1 MTSLPGADA
10 ASLQRR
16 ALTGAGFTDLD
27 RARSLLDQKE
37 FEGVDLEALV
47 AALSHAPDP
56 EQALL
61 LWLRLVE
68 REPAA
73 RDVLQDDRQAMRLAR
88 LLGASEALGE
98 FLIRSPEHLDLVSA
112 PERAAATAPA
122 LAQHDP
128 AETGADWDDES
139 SALRRLLL
147 ESVGADPEADRPVA
161 GETGADAVVALRRAY
176 RRQLAA
182 IALQDLGSADPTLIQ
197 PSVSAWLADLA
208 GAAIDAALAVA
219 RAAAAERHGPAAET
233 LELAVIG
240 MGKCGARELNYIS
253 DVDVIFA
260 HAAGEG
266 QDETE
271 AAVVAAEMAGGI
283 GRAVYGSA
291 PEPSLWE
298 VDANLRPEGKDGAL
312 SRTVD
317 SHTEYYRRWAH
328 GWEFQALLKARPI
341 AGSAAL
347 GAAYMERMWPLVWKS
362 STQEGFVE
370 NVQKMRGRVMDNIA
384 HAERDREIKLGAGG
398 LRDVEFTAQLLQ
410 LVHGRADETVRVRS
424 TLEAIARLH
433 DASYISTRDAEAFAA
448 RYRWLRTLEH
458 RIQLVHL
465 RRTHLMPKKEEAL
478 RVVARSLRPPGEERH
493 AGGEELAESFR
504 TVRREVRDLHERI
517 FYRPLLSTTAALSD
531 DEVKLTAEAVQE
543 RLAALG
549 YRDPKGA
556 LRHIES
562 LTQGVSRRASM
573 QRQLLPVMLGWFAD
587 GPDPDGGLLAFRRLS
602 ESLGQSPWFLR
613 MLRDS
618 NAAAKRLCGV
628 LSSSRFIGDLLEHS
642 PESAAWLGDDRQLD
656 PVDAEALWKQ
666 ARAVLSRRDADE
678 EPAHVLRHV
687 RQARR
692 REILRVALADASQ
705 HIDLE
710 QTLQALS
717 DVDHVAVLGALHVCL
732 AAVEQE
738 GELLT
743 DFAVVAMGRQGGRE
757 ITYGSDLDAMFVHRP
772 REGADPEAAQHQAVA
787 IAKQLTALLKQ
798 PAKPALP
805 GEPALV
811 VDADLRPEGR
821 QGPLVR
827 SMDSYREYYRRWAE
841 VWERQALL
849 RARPLA
855 GDAALL
861 EEIGDWADSVRYAGE
876 LSSGDLREIRRI
888 KARVESERL
897 PRGVQP
903 ARHVKL
909 GPGGLSDVEWLVQ
922 TLQLRHADEHSSL
935 RTTST
940 LPALRALA
948 SADLLPAA
956 DAEALENAWLL
967 CSRIRAAGY
976 LWSGKASDVLPSH
989 ARDMVALARWCA
1001 GPDTGA
1007 GAFEE
1012 HVKRVMRRARQ
1023 VFEKHFYGL

>member
-10 ASLQRR
+10 ESLQRR
-16 ALTGAGFTDLD
+16 ALTAAGFTDLD
-27 RARSLLDQKE
+27 RARSLMGQRE

-61 LWLRLVE
+61 LWLRLIE
-68 REPAA
+68 REPDAKGIVADEEQAA
-73 RDVLQDDRQAMRLAR
+73 RLAR

-98 FLIRSPEHLDLVSA
+98 FLIRRPEHLDLVSD

-122 LAQHDP
+122 LTQRDP
-128 AETGADWDDES
+128 AATGQDWQDES
-139 SALRRLLL
+139 AALRRLLL
-147 ESVGADPEADRPVA
+147 ESVGADPEAERPVA
-161 GETGADAVVALRRAY
+161 GRTGAEAAVALRRAY
-176 RRQLAA
+176 RRQITA
-182 IALQDLGSADPTLIQ
+182 IALQDLGSADPTLIE

-219 RAAAAERHGPAAET
+219 RDAAVERHGEAAAT
-233 LELAVIG
+233 LDLAVIG

-253 DVDVIFA
+253 DVDVVFV

-266 QDETE
+266 QDETT

-283 GRAVYGSA
+283 GKVVYGAA
-291 PEPSLWE
+291 PEPNLWE
-298 VDANLRPEGKDGAL
+298 VDANLRPEGRDGAL

-317 SHTEYYRRWAH
+317 SHAQYYRRWAH

-341 AGSAAL
+341 AGSTAL
-347 GAAYMERMWPLVWKS
+347 GAQYMDRMWPLVWKS
-362 STQEGFVE
+362 SAQEGFVE
-370 NVQKMRGRVMDNIA
+370 SVQKMRGRVMDTIA
-384 HAERDREIKLGAGG
+384 HADRDREIKLGSGG

-424 TLEAIARLH
+424 TLEAIDRLCE
-433 DASYISTRDAEAFAA
+433 ASYISTRDAEAFAA

-465 RRTHLMPKKEEAL
+465 RRTHLMPTKEEAL
-478 RVVARSLRPPGEERH
+478 RVVARSMQAPGEQRH
-493 AGGEELAESFR
+493 AGGGELSEAFR
-504 TVRREVRDLHERI
+504 TVRREVRQLHERI

-556 LRHIES
+556 LGHIES
-562 LTQGVSRRASM
+562 LTRGVSRRAAM

-602 ESLGQSPWFLR
+602 ESLGASSWFLR

-618 NAAAKRLCGV
+618 NAAAQRLCGV

-642 PESAAWLGDDRQLD
+642 PESTAWLGDDRQLE
-656 PVDAEALWKQ
+656 PMEPEALWKQ
-666 ARAVLSRRDADE
+666 ARAVLSRRDRSE
-678 EPAHVLRHV
+678 EPAKVVRHV
-687 RQARR
+687 RHARR
-692 REILRVALADASQ
+692 REILRVALADASG

-710 QTLQALS
+710 QTVRALS

-738 GELLT
+738 EELLT
-743 DFAVVAMGRQGGRE
+743 DVAVVAMGRQGGRE

-827 SMDSYREYYRRWAE
+827 SMDSYREYYQRWAE

-855 GDAALL
+855 GEPSLL
-861 EEIGDWADSVRYAGE
+861 EEIGDWADSVRYSGGLSAGE
-876 LSSGDLREIRRI
+876 LREIRRI

-903 ARHVKL
+903 SRHVKL

-922 TLQLRHADEHSSL
+922 TLQLRHAGEHSSL

-940 LPALRALA
+940 LPALRALV
-948 SADLLPAA
+948 SLDLLPAA
-956 DAEALENAWLL
+956 DAEALEKAWLL

-989 ARDMVALARWCA
+989 TRDVAALARWCA
-1001 GPDTGA
+1001 GPGHHA
-1007 GAFEE
+1007 GDVEE
-1012 HVKRVMRRARQ
+1012 HVKRTMRHARQ

>member
-1 MTSLPGADA
+1 MAQLPGADA
-10 ASLQRR
+10 ETLERR

-27 RARSLLDQKE
+27 RARSLLGQKE
-37 FEGVDLEALV
+37 FEGVDREALV

-61 LWLRLVE
+61 LWLRLIE

-73 RDVLQDDRQAMRLAR
+73 RRIVGDQAQAARLAR

-98 FLIRSPEHLDLVSA
+98 FLIRRPEHLDLITD

-122 LAQHDP
+122 LAQRDP
-128 AETGADWDDES
+128 AAAGQDWTDES
-139 SALRRLLL
+139 SVLRRLLL
-147 ESVGADPEADRPVA
+147 ESVGANPDADRPA
-161 GETGADAVVALRRAY
+161 STLTGNEAAVELRRAY
-176 RRQLAA
+176 RRQLTA
-182 IALQDLGSADPTLIQ
+182 IALQDLDSADPTLVQ

-219 RAAAAERHGPAAET
+219 RTAAAERHGEAAET

-260 HAAGEG
+260 HAAGQG
-266 QDETE
+266 QDQTQ

-283 GRAVYGSA
+283 GRIIYGSA
-291 PEPSLWE
+291 PEPNLWE

-317 SHTEYYRRWAH
+317 SHAEYYRRWAH
-328 GWEFQALLKARPI
+328 GWEFQALLKARHI
-341 AGSAAL
+341 AGSPTV
-347 GAAYMERMWPLVWKS
+347 GAEYMDRMWPLVWQS

-384 HAERDREIKLGAGG
+384 HADRDREIKLGAGG

-424 TLEAIARLH
+424 TLDAIDRLQQ
-433 DASYISTRDAEAFAA
+433 ASYISTRDAESFAA

-465 RRTHLMPKKEEAL
+465 RRTHLMPTKDQAL
-478 RVVARSLRPPGEERH
+478 RVIARSMQGSDDERH
-493 AGGEELAESFR
+493 TGPEELSESFR
-504 TVRREVRDLHERI
+504 RVRREVRELHERI

-562 LTQGVSRRASM
+562 LTQGVSRRAAM

-618 NAAAKRLCGV
+618 NAAARRLCGV

-642 PESAAWLGDDRQLD
+642 PESAAWLGDDRQLE
-656 PVDAEALWKQ
+656 PVDAEALWAQ
-666 ARAVLSRRDADE
+666 ARAVLSRRDESEDA
-678 EPAHVLRHV
+678 AHVVRHV
-687 RQARR
+687 RHARR
-692 REILRVALADASQ
+692 REILRVALADASG

-710 QTLQALS
+710 QVVRSLS
-717 DVDHVAVLGALHVCL
+717 DIDHVAVLGALHVCL
-732 AAVEQE
+732 TALEQQE
-738 GELLT
+738 ELLT

-772 REGADPEAAQHQAVA
+772 REGADPDAAQQQAVR

-798 PAKPALP
+798 SAQPPLP
-805 GEPALV
+805 GESPLV

-821 QGPLVR
+821 QGPLAR
-827 SMDSYREYYRRWAE
+827 SLDSYREYYRRWAE

-855 GDAALL
+855 GEASLL
-861 EEIGDWADSVRYAGE
+861 ADIGAWADQVRYAGE
-876 LSSGDLREIRRI
+876 LSAGDLREIRRI

-897 PRGVQP
+897 PRGVHP

-922 TLQLRHADEHSSL
+922 TLQLRHAGEQESL

-948 SADLLPAA
+948 SLDLLPAA
-956 DAEALENAWLL
+956 DAEALENAWVL

-976 LWSGKASDVLPSH
+976 LWSGKASDVLPSQT
-989 ARDMVALARWCA
+989 RDMAALARWCA
-1001 GPDTGA
+1001 GRETTA
-1007 GAFEE
+1007 AAFEE